1 MKSKIV
7 CIGDELLIG
16 QTINTNAA
24 WMGETLFEHGIKVK
38 ESICISDTKE
48 AIIGTLSSV
57 ESDIDLVLI
66 TGGLGPTVDDITKQV
81 LCDFFETELV
91 RNEEVLKRIEAFFA
105 QRNRGMLESNKRQ
118 ADLPKSAIILE
129 NKIGT
134 ASGMWFEKNGV
145 IYVSMPGVPSEMKKL
160 VSEQVIPRLLDR
172 GALPNQVYKTVLT
185 QGIGESFLVDKIEDW
200 QSRVLQEGFK
210 LAYLPSA
217 GQVRIRIGA
226 EGKSK
231 IELSSLI
238 EQKVEELKKLIPEYI
253 FGYDKQTMQEVVGD
267 LLIQNKATIVTAE
280 SCTGG
285 YLAHLITSTP
295 GASKYY
301 LGSIISYDNAIKSKL
316 LSVDA
321 VIIKEH
327 GAVSEPV
334 VIQMANAV
342 KAQMG
347 ADYAISFSG
356 IAGPDGGTEQK
367 PVGMIW
373 LALATPTQTF
383 TKLLQLGTNRKKN
396 IAMASLTALNL
407 LRLELIKALN
417 LQTK

>member
-24 WMGETLFEHGIKVK
+24 WLGEILFEQGINVK

-48 AIIGTLSSV
+48 AIVDTLSNV
-57 ESDIDLVLI
+57 GADIELVLI

-91 RNEEVLKRIEAFFA
+91 RNEEVLKQIEAFFE

-134 ASGMWFEKNGV
+134 ASGMWFEKKGV
-145 IYVSMPGVPSEMKKL
+145 IYVAMPGVPSEMKKL
-160 VSEQVIPRLLDR
+160 VSEQVIPRLLER
-172 GALPNQVYKTVLT
+172 GVLPNQVYKTVLT
-185 QGIGESFLVDKIEDW
+185 QGIGESFLVEKIEAW
-200 QSRVLQEGFK
+200 QNQLLKEGFK
-210 LAYLPSA
+210 LAYLPSI
-217 GQVRIRIGA
+217 GQVRVRIGA

-231 IELSSLI
+231 IELSNLI
-238 EQKVEELKKLIPEYI
+238 EQKVEELKKIIPEYI
-253 FGYDKQTMQEVVGD
+253 FGYDKQTMQEVVGN
-267 LLIQNKATIVTAE
+267 LLIQNNATIGTAE

-316 LSVDA
+316 LGVDEA
-321 VIIKEH
+321 IIEEH

-334 VIQMANAV
+334 VIQMANAL

-347 ADYAISFSG
+347 VDYAISFSG
-356 IAGPDGGTEQK
+356 VAGPDGGTDAK

-373 LALATPTQTF
+373 LAIATPEKTF

-417 LQTK
+417 L

>member
-1 MKSKIV
+1 MESKIV

-24 WMGETLFEHGIKVK
+24 WLGETLFEHGIKVK
-38 ESICISDTKE
+38 ESVCISDTKE
-48 AIIGTLSSV
+48 AIVSALTNID
-57 ESDIDLVLI
+57 ESTKLVLI

-81 LCDFFETELV
+81 LCDYFETELV
-91 RNEEVLKRIEAFFA
+91 RNEEVLKQIEMFFA
-105 QRNRGMLESNKRQ
+105 QRNRPMLASNMRQ

-145 IYVSMPGVPSEMKKL
+145 VYVSMPGVPAEMKML
-160 VSEQVIPRLLDR
+160 VTEQVIPKILER
-172 GALPNQVYKTVLT
+172 GKLPDQLYKTVLT
-185 QGIGESFLVDKIEDW
+185 QGIGESFLVEKIEDW
-200 QSRVLQEGFK
+200 QNKLIADGFK

-217 GQVRIRIGA
+217 GQVRIRIGT

-231 IELSSLI
+231 KELSQLVD
-238 EQKVEELKKLIPEYI
+238 ERVEELKTLIPEYI
-253 FGYDKQTMQEVVGD
+253 FGYDKQTMQEAVGE
-267 LLIQNKATIVTAE
+267 LLVQLNATIGTAE

-295 GASKYY
+295 GASRYY
-301 LGSIISYDNAIKSKL
+301 LGSVVSYANGIKTRILGVSPEDIAK
-316 LSVDA
+316 
-321 VIIKEH
+321 H

-342 KAQMG
+342 KTQLG
-347 ADYAISFSG
+347 VDYAISFSG
-356 IAGPDGGTEQK
+356 VAGPDGGTKDK

-373 LALATPTQTF
+373 LAIATPDKTF
-383 TKLLQLGTNRKKN
+383 AKKLQLGTNRKKN
-396 IAMASLTALNL
+396 ITMASLTALNL
-407 LRLELIKALN
+407 LRVELIKALN
-417 LQTK
+417 LQA

>member
-1 MKSKIV
+1 M

-24 WMGETLFEHGIKVK
+24 WIGETLFEHGIKVK
-38 ESICISDTKE
+38 ESVCISDTKE
-48 AIIGTLSSV
+48 AIISALSN
-57 ESDIDLVLI
+57 IDKSIKLVLI
-66 TGGLGPTVDDITKQV
+66 TGGLGPTIDDITKRV
-81 LCDFFETELV
+81 LCEYFETELV
-91 RNEEVLKRIEAFFA
+91 RNEAVLKQIEAFFT
-105 QRNRGMLESNKRQ
+105 QRNRHMLESNRRQ
-118 ADLPKSAIILE
+118 ADLPKSATILE

-145 IYVSMPGVPSEMKKL
+145 IYVSMPGVPAEMKML
-160 VSEQVIPRLLDR
+160 VKEHVIPRLLKR

-185 QGIGESFLVDKIEDW
+185 QGIGESFLVEKIEAW
-200 QSRVLQEGFK
+200 QNQLLKEGFK

-226 EGKSK
+226 EGGSK
-231 IELSSLI
+231 TQLAKTIDHKI
-238 EQKVEELKKLIPEYI
+238 KDLKALIPSYI
-253 FGYDKQTMQEVVGD
+253 FGYDKQTMQEIVGD
-267 LLIQNKATIVTAE
+267 LLVQLNATIGTAE

-295 GASKYY
+295 GASRYY
-301 LGSIISYDNAIKSKL
+301 LGSVVSYDNAIKTSMLGVPAKVL
-316 LSVDA
+316 Q
-321 VIIKEH
+321 EH

-342 KAQMG
+342 KKQMG
-347 ADYAISFSG
+347 VDYAISFSG
-356 IAGPDGGTEQK
+356 VAGPDGGTPTK

-373 LALATPTQTF
+373 LAIATPAQTF
-383 TKLLQLGTNRKKN
+383 AKKLQLGTNRKKN

-407 LRLELIKALN
+407 LRVELIKALN
-417 LQTK
+417 LQA